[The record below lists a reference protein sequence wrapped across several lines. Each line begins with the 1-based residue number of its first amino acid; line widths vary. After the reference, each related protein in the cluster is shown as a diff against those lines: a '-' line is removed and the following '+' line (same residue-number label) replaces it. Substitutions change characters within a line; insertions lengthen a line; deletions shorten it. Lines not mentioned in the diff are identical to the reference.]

1 MLYHIE
7 LFEYT
12 LIRILFTIYLTFGIQ
27 RHRFFFI
34 CFFFVDKIFVLIG
47 FFVRKIKSISFNVN
61 SFFTFEKVSVL
72 AYQFYHFP
80 EFYLFVFYQ
89 FLLFFEFILVWNYQ
103 ISCNFDKNSV
113 FLRLIVHQFLENLS
127 KSISSGYI
135 SLTGFLQVISFLSC

>member
-1 MLYHIE
+1 MLIS
-7 LFEYT
+7 
-12 LIRILFTIYLTFGIQ
+12 
-27 RHRFFFI
+27 
-34 CFFFVDKIFVLIG
+34 
-47 FFVRKIKSISFNVN
+47 FFVRKIKSISFDVI
-61 SFFTFEKVSVL
+61 SFFFTFEKVSVL

-80 EFYLFVFYQ
+80 KFYQFVFYQ

-135 SLTGFLQVISFLSC
+135 SLTGFLQVISFLSFWKLISVDFISYFYFQKSISFEVISLSFFFSFSYQLTDKKLN